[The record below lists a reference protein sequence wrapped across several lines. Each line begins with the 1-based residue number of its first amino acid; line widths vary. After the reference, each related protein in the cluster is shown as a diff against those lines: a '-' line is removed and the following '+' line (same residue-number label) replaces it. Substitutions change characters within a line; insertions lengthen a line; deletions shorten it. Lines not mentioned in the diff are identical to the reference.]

1 MNGPRFKFTPRQ
13 PRFLQSQYFS
23 RNVAVSEEYSIT
35 IINCFGIFTCGEV
48 LTAGINT
55 ALAFKLVLITRPEEL
70 TFATNGDF
78 DKTAK
83 RCPVDVTTKIKLEI

>member
-1 MNGPRFKFTPRQ
+1 MAYEWSQIYPSPTP
-13 PRFLQSQYFS
+13 
-23 RNVAVSEEYSIT
+23 VSLNAIFFPERSGWRGVFDYY
-35 IINCFGIFTCGEV
+35 NNFFWIFTCGEV